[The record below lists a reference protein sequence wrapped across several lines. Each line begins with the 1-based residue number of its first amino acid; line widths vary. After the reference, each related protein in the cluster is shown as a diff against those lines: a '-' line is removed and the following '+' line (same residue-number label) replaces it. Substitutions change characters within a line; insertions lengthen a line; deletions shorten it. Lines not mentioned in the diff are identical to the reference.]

1 MGLAPEVSSMV
12 IARKAFNAIFRHA
25 KAESPCECCGLLLGG
40 NGKIESALPARNDSN
55 DPSRYRV
62 NPEDHFSAIHA
73 ARSLGNSVIGVYHS
87 HLHSEAVPSVTDLT
101 EASYPDYLYVI
112 VSLHSGTADAIEP
125 GIMGGFWLR
134 DGSATAVELRV
145 D

>member
-1 MGLAPEVSSMV
+1 MALAPLVSSMV
-12 IARKAFNAIFRHA
+12 IAREAFDAMFRHA
-25 KAESPCECCGLLLGG
+25 IVESPSECCGLLLGV

-73 ARSLGNSVIGVYHS
+73 ARSLGNSVVGVYHS
-87 HLHSEAVPSVTDLT
+87 HPYSEATPSATDLA

-112 VSLHSGTADAIEP
+112 VSLHSGTANAIEP
-125 GIMGGFWLR
+125 GVMGGFWLR